1 MKNKARVI
9 IEYRG
14 AYKVKNEDGEFLA
27 KVTGKHMFDASSR
40 EDFPAVGDFV
50 IIDELPESQAVIREI
65 LPRKTIIKRRA
76 VGLGDA
82 QIIATNIDVAF
93 VVESVGRDWSLNRF
107 ERYFS
112 IAQDGGIKSAIVINK
127 IDLISKDEL
136 NERLLELKNR
146 FPDTDV
152 FLVSVTNGEGFDE
165 LKKYI
170 EKDKTYCFLGSSG
183 VGKSSLINRLMG
195 NDLIKTEDISLYSE
209 RGKHITTAR
218 QMYFLDNGGVL
229 IDNPGMREIGMTDV
243 SVGID
248 NIFDDIARLSQMCK
262 YRDCTHTHELGCAV
276 LKLVESGEIDKDK
289 YLNYLSLKKETE
301 FYEMS
306 ELEKKEKEKDFG
318 KFIKNTKKSL
328 KQYGHKNF

>member
-276 LKLVESGEIDKDK
+276 LKLVGSGEIDKDK